1 MFNIYNM
8 SLATLKKKSKTIHG
22 TSISSSTVSS
32 NGFYLNGIKRPVG
45 SVGITNLAKSVTR
58 TPFKGSEPMGHG
70 GGSRRRVS
78 GRLARKC
85 GSGTYEVSI
94 ANSGSCITPQTE
106 IKLST
111 KNQNGLIHTK
121 YKWMFS
127 KYPNYWVHNLNSV
140 VDASEYTDKLKTQA
154 ISNCNTITYKVT
166 VIKDNGSNKFVIN
179 GNPSFNLTFVKGYKY
194 IFDQSDTT
202 NEGHPLRFSTTNSE
216 PGYANPSYFSA
227 SGVLPGEAGAT
238 ITYTAEDS
246 DTFNM
251 FCTEHEFMGS
261 YYNPIMAATT
271 TSKTNKC
278 SNRYHIGG
286 KYYQHNN
293 CNTKLTTPLVAQPY
307 SDHISNIK
315 YKCLQM
321 IPIPNGF
328 NRNCTVY

>member
-1 MFNIYNM
+1 M

-140 VDASEYTDKLKTQA
+140 VDASEYTDKLKSQA

-202 NEGHPLRFSTTNSE
+202 NKGHPLRFSTTNSE

-251 FCTEHEFMGS
+251 FCTEHKFGMGS
-261 YYNPIMAATT
+261 YYNPIMTATT

-315 YKCLQM
+315 YQCLQM

>member
-1 MFNIYNM
+1 M

-22 TSISSSTVSS
+22 TSISSATVSS

-45 SVGITNLAKSVTR
+45 SVGTTNLAKSVTR

-85 GSGTYEVSI
+85 GSGTYEVSV

-127 KYPNYWVHNLNSV
+127 KYPNYWVHNLNSTL
-140 VDASEYTDKLKTQA
+140 DASEYTDKLKSQA

-166 VIKDNGSNKFVIN
+166 VIRDDNDNNKFVIN

-202 NEGHPLRFSTTNSE
+202 NEDHPLRFLTTNSE
-216 PGYANPSYFSA
+216 LTANPSYFSA
-227 SGVLPGEAGAT
+227 SGVPGEAGAT

-246 DTFNM
+246 DTFYM
-251 FCTEHEFMGS
+251 FCTLHGINMGS
-261 YYNPIMAATT
+261 YYNTIMASA

-278 SNRYHIGG
+278 SNHYHIGG
-286 KYYQHNN
+286 KYYEHNN
-293 CNTKLTTPLVAQPY
+293 CNTKLTTPFGAKSY
-307 SDHISNIK
+307 SDYISNIK
-315 YKCLQM
+315 YQCLQM
-321 IPIPNGF
+321 TPIPNGF